1 MYLLHSLLP
10 GTTPNLSWHIY
21 KEYNARNFGYFLWL
35 IIYQQYYTYKIEKEL
50 ICTLMFIILSMAKK
64 ICTKRQSFDR
74 RIHSTYRITNYW
86 VYSISDKKENQ
97 KIKYTS
103 QRLHTYYTHNLL
115 EYIFRQEVVI
125 NVYDMFLIF

>member
-35 IIYQQYYTYKIEKEL
+35 IIYQQYIHTRLRKSLFALCCSSY
-50 ICTLMFIILSMAKK
+50 CQWQKK
-64 ICTKRQSFDR
+64 ICSKRQSFDR

-115 EYIFRQEVVI
+115 KYIFRQEVVI